1 MEYLFPLLLVALLV
15 PMFLAMRRQKR
26 EMQSTAEMQALLT
39 VGNRVL
45 MTCGVQGIIV
55 EVDADT
61 VDVEIAVDVVTTW
74 SRAAV
79 KEVIE
84 EDAYGDESSDTAATE
99 ATDTVVKDA
108 ADATDQDTSAGSE
121 PRLNKD

>member
-26 EMQSTAEMQALLT
+26 EMQNTAAMQAELK

-79 KEVIE
+79 KEVVE
-84 EDAYGDESSDTAATE
+84 EDAYGDDASEAADTAVI
-99 ATDTVVKDA
+99 D
-108 ADATDQDTSAGSE
+108 ADAPVADEVTDQDTSAGSE